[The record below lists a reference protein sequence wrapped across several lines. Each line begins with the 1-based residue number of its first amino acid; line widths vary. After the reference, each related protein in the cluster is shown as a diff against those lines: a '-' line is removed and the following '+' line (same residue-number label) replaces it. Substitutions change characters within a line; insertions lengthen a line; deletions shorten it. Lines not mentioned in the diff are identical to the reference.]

1 MAKSY
6 DEQIADLQK
15 KISGIKAKKAK
26 QEKQKIEKLGQ
37 AVADRFPNFLKMMDG
52 DGFNIFDYVKTK
64 DFANTVYS
72 TWKRDEEAQAKA
84 QPETVQEEIPQ
95 TQGFYQNVQQ

>member
-15 KISGIKAKKAK
+15 KISDIKAKKAR

-37 AVADRFPNFLKMMDG
+37 AVADRCPEILEKMDEK
-52 DGFNIFDYVKTK
+52 GFNIFDYVKTK
-64 DFANTVYS
+64 EFANTVYRLY
-72 TWKRDEEAQAKA
+72 KQDEEKAQA
-84 QPETVQEEIPQ
+84 ETVQEEIPQ
-95 TQGFYQNVQQ
+95 AQTQGFYQNIQQ